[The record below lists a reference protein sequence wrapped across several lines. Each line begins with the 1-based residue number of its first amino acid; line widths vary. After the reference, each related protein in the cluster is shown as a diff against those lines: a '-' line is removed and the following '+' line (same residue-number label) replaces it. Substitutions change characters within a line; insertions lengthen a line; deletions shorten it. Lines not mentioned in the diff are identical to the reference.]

1 MRSLYVPAIFAALLV
16 SLPASAATPGTPV
29 PLALGLP
36 FVGLLASIALGP
48 LVALHFWHHHYGK
61 VAALWGVLAA
71 AGLVLVAGPAAT
83 AAMLFHTLALEYVP
97 FILMLLALFTCAGGL
112 VVRGDLVGRPRTNV
126 AILALGTL
134 LASLVGTTGAAMI
147 LIRPLLRANAHR
159 RKNAHVVVF
168 FIFLVGNV
176 GGALSPL
183 GDPPL
188 FLGFLRGV
196 DFFWPLRTLWP
207 ETLGLAIVL
216 LALFAVLDTW
226 LARRDKPEALG
237 DIHSAGHLRL
247 GGAINLPLILVAV
260 GAIVASG
267 VWRPGVAVE
276 ILGTPLETQN
286 LVRESVLL
294 LVALA
299 SIFLT
304 PDDARA
310 DNAFDWEPIAE
321 VAKIFAALFVCL
333 VPVMS
338 MLQAGSHGPFAPLT
352 ALVQHADG
360 RPIDWAYFWMTGL
373 ISSVLDNAP
382 TYLVFF
388 ELAGGD
394 AHALM
399 GPLASTLTAISLG
412 AVFMGAGTYIG
423 NAPNFMVYAIARRA
437 GVRMPGFFGYMAWSA
452 GILLPLFVVLTLLVF
467 RS

>member
-1 MRSLYVPAIFAALLV
+1 MQLFAPAFVAALLFT
-16 SLPASAATPGTPV
+16 SPALAASTEPAV

-36 FVGLLASIALGP
+36 FVGLLASIAIGP
-48 LVALHFWHHHYGK
+48 LVAFHFWHHHYGK
-61 VAALWGVLAA
+61 VAAFWAALALAGLAA
-71 AGLVLVAGPAAT
+71 SAGLRDT
-83 AAMLFHTLALEYVP
+83 AELLFHTLALEYLP

-112 VVRGDLVGRPRTNV
+112 VVRGDVVGGPRTNV
-126 AILALGTL
+126 AILALGTM

-159 RKNAHVVVF
+159 RVNAHVVVF
-168 FIFLVGNV
+168 FIFLVGNI

-207 ETLGLAIVL
+207 ETLGVSVAL
-216 LALFAVLDTW
+216 LSIFAALDAF
-226 LARRDKPEALG
+226 LARRDKPEPMGEAG
-237 DIHSAGHLRL
+237 DVSRL
-247 GGAINLPLILVAV
+247 SIGGAINLPLIALAV
-260 GAIVASG
+260 GAIVTSG
-267 VWRPGVAVE
+267 VWRPGVAFE
-276 ILGTPLETQN
+276 ILGTPIETQN
-286 LVRESVLL
+286 LVREAVLL
-294 LVALA
+294 AVALA
-299 SIFLT
+299 SIWLT

-310 DNAFDWEPIAE
+310 DNAFDWEPIQE

-338 MLQAGSHGPFAPLT
+338 MLHAGTHGPFAPLI
-352 ALVQHADG
+352 ALVQHQDG
-360 RPIDWAYFWMTGL
+360 RPIDGAYFWMTGL

-388 ELAGGD
+388 QLAGGD

-399 GPLASTLTAISLG
+399 GPLASTLAAISLG

-437 GVRMPGFFGYMAWSA
+437 GVRMPGFFGYMAWSG
-452 GILLPLFVVLTLLVF
+452 GILVPLFLVLTFFAF
-467 RS
+467 RI